1 MIFGFGLQIGS
12 LIRVKYFKII
22 NGCGNHKCKFFPYTL
37 YDYHDNKDM
46 IIVYLFFVGFVFVLP

>member
-1 MIFGFGLQIGS
+1 MMVVGIGLQIGS
-12 LIRVKYFKII
+12 LIRVKYFKKI

-46 IIVYLFFVGFVFVLP
+46 IAYAAG